1 MPNGD
6 SMDLKIKG
14 LTVIALPEDI
24 KIKTQR
30 IGEEEEH
37 RRYRYTLDLNDIPK
51 DKRWLTIE
59 IDYIWI

>member
-14 LTVIALPEDI
+14 LIVRALPEEV
-24 KIKTQR
+24 KIETKR
-30 IGEEEEH
+30 IGGEFSK
-37 RRYRYTLDLNDIPK
+37 RFRYTMDLKDIPK

-59 IDYIWI
+59 IDYTWI